1 MTVNRRVW
9 RVLAS
14 AATMATIVGAMSACG
29 NPNEGGSASDDCE
42 YAIASMGALT
52 GPNAGLGEVMRDG
65 AKVAVEIYNEENK
78 DAKVCFEEFDSK
90 GTEKDA
96 PGIAKKIVKDEKII
110 GLVGPGFSGESTAA
124 NPIFDEAGLPIISG
138 SATNPDLAKQGWKVF
153 HRTIGNDA
161 VQGPAVA
168 TYLNDVLKAEKVFVV
183 DDQTAYGEGLAKTV
197 KEALGDKVTGEEQV
211 KTDQK
216 EFAPVVNKVKD
227 ADADVV
233 FYSGYYPEGGPFLN
247 QLKKAGVEA
256 QFVGPDG
263 VKDENFIEAA
273 KDASEGAVIT
283 CPCIPGEEAEGDF
296 AKEFEERI
304 GEPAGTYGAEA
315 FDAAN
320 VFLDGIKDG
329 VKDKEAM
336 LKFVDAY
343 DEPGASK
350 HIKFD
355 DDGNIAVDVVW
366 AYKVEGGKIVPD
378 QEIEIKE

>member
-14 AATMATIVGAMSACG
+14 AAAMATVVGAMAACG
-29 NPNEGGSASDDCE
+29 NPNDSASGDCE

-65 AKVAVEIYNEENK
+65 AKVAVEIYNEKNK
-78 DAKVCFEEFDSK
+78 DAQVCFEEFDSK

-96 PGIAKKIVKDEKII
+96 PGVAKKIAKDKKIL
-110 GLVGPGFSGESTAA
+110 GVVGPGFSGESTAA
-124 NPIFDEAGLPIISG
+124 NPIFEEAGMPIISG
-138 SATNPDLAKQGWKVF
+138 SATAPELAEKGWKVF

-168 TYLNDVLKAEKVFVV
+168 SYINDVLKAKKVFVI
-183 DDQTAYGEGLAKTV
+183 DDQTAYGEGLAKTL
-197 KEALGDKVTGEEQV
+197 KDALGDKLAGEEQV

-216 EFAPVVNKVKD
+216 EFAPVINKLKD
-227 ADADVV
+227 SKADAV

-247 QLKKAGVEA
+247 QMKKAGVEA
-256 QFVGPDG
+256 QFIGPDG

-273 KDASEGAVIT
+273 KDASEGAIIT
-283 CPCIPGEEAEGDF
+283 CPCIPGEKAEGDF
-296 AKEFEERI
+296 AKEFEKRI
-304 GEPAGTYGAEA
+304 GEAPGTYGAEA

-329 VKDKEAM
+329 VKDTKSM
-336 LKFVDAY
+336 LDFVNKY
-343 DEPGASK
+343 DKAGASK

-355 DDGNIAVDVVW
+355 KDGNIAVDVVW
-366 AYKVEGGKIVPD
+366 AYKVEDGKIVAD
-378 QEIEIKE
+378 QEIELK